1 MSMLLR
7 FDPFRELDRVIQKT
21 EQLTRTAM
29 PMDAYR
35 HGETFVVHFDLP
47 GVDPASV
54 DLEVER
60 NVLTIT
66 AERSWRPV
74 DGDEVV
80 AAERTHGSFRRQLLI
95 GDGLDTE
102 RMHASYEHGVLTLT
116 IPVAERSKPRKFT
129 VTSGSG
135 QESIGSAHSTGSGSQ
150 EPIEASAS
158 S

>member
-7 FDPFRELDRVIQKT
+7 FDPFRELDRVFQKT

-29 PMDAYR
+29 AMDAYR

-47 GVDPASV
+47 GVDPSSI

-60 NVLTIT
+60 NVLTIS

-102 RMHASYEHGVLTLT
+102 KMHATYEHGVLTLT

-129 VTSGSG
+129 VETSGG
-135 QESIGSAHSTGSGSQ
+135 NDAIQASGSSNQ
-150 EPIEASAS
+150 EAIEATAS
-158 S
+158 

>member
-1 MSMLLR
+1 MLLR
-7 FDPFRELDRVIQKT
+7 FDPFRELDRVFQKT

-47 GVDPASV
+47 GVDPASI

-60 NVLTIT
+60 NVLTIS

-116 IPVAERSKPRKFT
+116 IPVAEKSKPRKFN
-129 VTSGSG
+129 VTSGSDK
-135 QESIGSAHSTGSGSQ
+135 ESIGQAGSTGNQ
-150 EPIEASAS
+150 EAIEANAS
-158 S
+158 